1 MIGPET
7 SRHPFNQSDAKL
19 KKIATRSPAFSR
31 ASSRLSVLTLSS
43 HWLMMMLI
51 FVVIDSCDNLIS
63 VFQHSIEENYLI
75 TRLIDFCFFQ
85 VWILSARLFFHS
97 ILTTKVRKP
106 MVKNNP
112 EWFRF
117 EFRVRP
123 TIVWFFTFTA
133 LGYACLAAFIP
144 KYLHNFFLKDN
155 SAIIQGERSYRSFLN
170 IFCFIFKNH

>member
-1 MIGPET
+1 
-7 SRHPFNQSDAKL
+7 
-19 KKIATRSPAFSR
+19 
-31 ASSRLSVLTLSS
+31 
-43 HWLMMMLI
+43 MMMLI
-51 FVVIDSCDNLIS
+51 FVLTDSCDNLVS
-63 VFQHSIEENYLI
+63 VFQHSIEENYPI

-106 MVKNNP
+106 RLKISQSGSGLNFV
-112 EWFRF
+112 FDRLLYD
-117 EFRVRP
+117 
-123 TIVWFFTFTA
+123 FFTFTA

-170 IFCFIFKNH
+170 IFCFISKNH